1 MNGEDGTLGFWMVDE
16 KKMDITHSAST
27 FFRRKPLNYLLDVP
41 NNTSLHLIQ
50 WCMQLKWNF

>member
-27 FFRRKPLNYLLDVP
+27 FFR
-41 NNTSLHLIQ
+41 
-50 WCMQLKWNF
+50 